1 MKNIFSIFKK
11 KKSTDPKNVLSDFV
25 QDDSILVGY
34 ININEQIITY
44 STALTLFNPNLSIL
58 DIGCGRGDLF
68 AFMKEQYEDV
78 FLDSNYYGIDKN
90 EIVINAGKEKYNID
104 NIHLQDFN
112 SFKSDKKYNWV
123 SALNYFNDPVDDSY
137 KVLYKTI
144 DRMFNLSSDAIV
156 FNIITNQADIR
167 QDQITSYSIYDAG
180 QILNHLTNVYKKV
193 IVRSDYLLGDTM
205 FYVFKK

>member
-11 KKSTDPKNVLSDFV
+11 KKSVNSEVTESFI
-25 QDDSILVGY
+25 QDESILVGY
-34 ININEQIITY
+34 TNINEQIITY
-44 STALTLFNPNLSIL
+44 GTALTFFNPNLSIL

-78 FLDSNYYGIDKN
+78 FLDSNYYGIDRN
-90 EIVINAGKEKYNID
+90 EIVINAGKQKYNID

-112 SFKSDKKYNWV
+112 SFKSETKYNWIC
-123 SALNYFNDPVDDSY
+123 ALNYFNDPVEDSY

-156 FNIITNQADIR
+156 FNVITNQADIQ

-193 IVRSDYLLGDTM
+193 IVRADYLLGDTM
-205 FYVFKK
+205 FYVFKN

>member
-11 KKSTDPKNVLSDFV
+11 KKSVNSEVTESFI
-25 QDDSILVGY
+25 QDESILVGY
-34 ININEQIITY
+34 TNINEQILTY
-44 STALTLFNPNLSIL
+44 GTALTFFNPNLSIL

-68 AFMKEQYEDV
+68 AFIKEQHEDV
-78 FLDSNYYGIDKN
+78 FLDSNYYGIDRN
-90 EIVINAGKEKYNID
+90 EIVINAGKQKYNID

-112 SFKSDKKYNWV
+112 SFKSDKKYNWIC
-123 SALNYFNDPVDDSY
+123 ALNYFNDPVEDSY

-156 FNIITNQADIR
+156 FNVITNQADIQ

-193 IVRSDYLLGDTM
+193 IVRADYLLGDTM
-205 FYVFKK
+205 FYVFKN

>member
-11 KKSTDPKNVLSDFV
+11 KKSVNSEITESFI
-25 QDDSILVGY
+25 QDESILVGY
-34 ININEQIITY
+34 TNINEQILTY
-44 STALTLFNPNLSIL
+44 GSALTFFNPNLSIL

-90 EIVINAGKEKYNID
+90 EIVINAGKQKYNID

-112 SFKSDKKYNWV
+112 SFKSETKYNWIC
-123 SALNYFNDPVDDSY
+123 ALNYFNDPVEDSY

-156 FNIITNQADIR
+156 FNIITNQADIQ

-205 FYVFKK
+205 FYVFKN

>member
-11 KKSTDPKNVLSDFV
+11 KKSVNSVVTESFI
-25 QDDSILVGY
+25 QDESILVGY
-34 ININEQIITY
+34 TNINEQILTY
-44 STALTLFNPNLSIL
+44 GSALTFFNPNLSIL

-90 EIVINAGKEKYNID
+90 EIVINAGKQKYNIG

-112 SFKSDKKYNWV
+112 SFKSETKYNWIC
-123 SALNYFNDPVDDSY
+123 ALNYFNDPVEDSY

-156 FNIITNQADIR
+156 FNVITNQADIQ

-193 IVRSDYLLGDTM
+193 IVRADYLLGDTM
-205 FYVFKK
+205 FYVFKN

>member
-11 KKSTDPKNVLSDFV
+11 KKSVNSEVTESFI
-25 QDDSILVGY
+25 QDESILVGY
-34 ININEQIITY
+34 TNINEQIITY
-44 STALTLFNPNLSIL
+44 GTALTFFNPNLSIL

-78 FLDSNYYGIDKN
+78 FLDSNYYGIDRN
-90 EIVINAGKEKYNID
+90 EIVINAGKQKYNID

-112 SFKSDKKYNWV
+112 SFKPERKYNWV
-123 SALNYFNDPVDDSY
+123 SALNYFNDPVEDNY
-137 KVLYKTI
+137 KILYKTI

-156 FNIITNQADIR
+156 FNVITNQADIQ
-167 QDQITSYSIYDAG
+167 QDQISSYSIYDAG

-193 IVRSDYLLGDTM
+193 IVRADYLLGDTM
-205 FYVFKK
+205 FYVFKN

>member
-1 MKNIFSIFKK
+1 LKNIFSIFKK
-11 KKSTDPKNVLSDFV
+11 KKSVNSEVTESFI
-25 QDDSILVGY
+25 QDESILVGY
-34 ININEQIITY
+34 TNINEQILTY
-44 STALTLFNPNLSIL
+44 GTALTFFNPNLSIL

-68 AFMKEQYEDV
+68 AFIKEQHEDV
-78 FLDSNYYGIDKN
+78 FLDSNYYGIDRN
-90 EIVINAGKEKYNID
+90 EIVINAGKQKYNID

-112 SFKSDKKYNWV
+112 SFKSDKKYNWIC
-123 SALNYFNDPVDDSY
+123 ALNYFNDPVEDSY

-156 FNIITNQADIR
+156 FNVITNQADIQ

-193 IVRSDYLLGDTM
+193 IVRADYLLGDTM
-205 FYVFKK
+205 FYVFKN

>member
-1 MKNIFSIFKK
+1 MKNIFSIFKR
-11 KKSTDPKNVLSDFV
+11 KKSSNPEQVSESFI
-25 QDDSILVGY
+25 QDESILVGY
-34 ININEQIITY
+34 TNINEQILTY
-44 STALTLFNPNLSIL
+44 GSALTFFNPNLSLL

-78 FLDSNYYGIDKN
+78 FLDSNYYGIDRN

-112 SFKSDKKYNWV
+112 SFKSDIKYNWV
-123 SALNYFNDPVDDSY
+123 SALNYFNDPVEDSY

-144 DRMFNLSSDAIV
+144 DRMYNTCTTAIV
-156 FNIITNQADIR
+156 FNVITNQADI
-167 QDQITSYSIYDAG
+167 QQEQISSYSIYDAG

-193 IVRSDYLLGDTM
+193 IVRADYLLGDTM
-205 FYVFKK
+205 FYVFKN